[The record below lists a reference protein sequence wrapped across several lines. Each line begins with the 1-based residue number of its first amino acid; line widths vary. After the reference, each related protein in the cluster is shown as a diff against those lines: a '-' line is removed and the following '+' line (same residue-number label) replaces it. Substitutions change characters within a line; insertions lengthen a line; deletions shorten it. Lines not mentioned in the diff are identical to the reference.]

1 MSFVDLAPDHRLFY
15 QSFEGRE
22 DRPWLIFLHEGLG
35 SVAQWKNFPER
46 ICRRTD
52 CPALLYDRPGHG
64 RSPARSGQRDPHYL
78 HDLARDELPRL
89 IAALIP
95 EQDYI
100 LIGHSDGGS
109 IALIHAADQ
118 PAHLR
123 GLVTIAAHAFVEP
136 CTLEGIRKAK
146 ESFAQGR
153 MVGLTR
159 YHGDHTETLFRTWAD
174 TWLSPAFADWSI
186 IDLLPRVQVP
196 VIVLQGRDDQY
207 GSPAQ
212 VDAIV
217 AGVGGT
223 ATPLVLDDCGHA
235 PHMDFPALLLD
246 LTSCFVNRVRVFR

>member
-64 RSPARSGQRDPHYL
+64 RSPARSGLRDPHYL

-136 CTLEGIRKAK
+136 CTLEGIRKAR

-159 YHGDHTETLFRTWAD
+159 YHGDHTETLFHTWAD
-174 TWLSPAFADWSI
+174 TWLSPEFADWSI

-246 LTSCFVNRVRVFR
+246 LTSCFVNRVRVFG